1 MSDRGF
7 PGLVATGLVQI
18 ANGRRLV
25 DEVSL
30 TVAPGEMV
38 ALFGPSGSGKT
49 SLLTLLAGISAPD
62 YGSIHFAGEP
72 VVAGMRPDVSVVLQ
86 GYGLVPVLS
95 AAENVEVVLQV
106 RGLPAGEV
114 TSRAREA
121 LKRVRL
127 EDIGDRPVERIS
139 GGQQQRVAVA
149 RALVAQPA
157 LLLADEPTS
166 ELDEVTRDFIVDE
179 LRREADRG
187 TVVVVATH
195 DPDVIA
201 ARDRSM
207 QAVEGRLLP
216 DVQHTWRPHSP

>member
-1 MSDRGF
+1 
-7 PGLVATGLVQI
+7 
-18 ANGRRLV
+18 
-25 DEVSL
+25 
-30 TVAPGEMV
+30 
-38 ALFGPSGSGKT
+38 
-49 SLLTLLAGISAPD
+49 
-62 YGSIHFAGEP
+62 
-72 VVAGMRPDVSVVLQ
+72 MRPDVSVVLQ

-201 ARDRSM
+201 ACDRSM